1 MACAP
6 LLCGRTL
13 QWPQKLDPVSVVEQ
27 PCRLASLAEHTDLNF
42 TYLLTIDIDNDLGC
56 EQRIRDG
63 SARGHLDGL
72 SKR

>member
-6 LLCGRTL
+6 LLCWRTL
-13 QWPQKLDPVSVVEQ
+13 QWPQKLDPISVVEYS
-27 PCRLASLAEHTDLNF
+27 CRFASLAEHTDMNF
-42 TYLLTIDIDNDLGC
+42 TYLLAIRIDNDLGC

-63 SARGHLDGL
+63 GAHRHLYGL